1 MERKRFLSVVFF
13 CMLCAVQCV
22 GCGKKGDPTAP
33 RPVLPG
39 EIKDL
44 AVHPQGHS
52 ITLTWSIPR
61 TNTDDTPL
69 VDLTGFKI
77 VRSVSPFE
85 KECKT
90 CPKKFVLLYDVD
102 YKTHMMQNPQATTI
116 EYIDRDIGF
125 RTIYTYRVLSYNASN
140 RHSPPSNTREV
151 FWDVPSL
158 PPGNLQAELEGKS
171 AILFWEEPRTLAD
184 GAPIEG
190 LVGYNLYRRLNDQDY
205 SLTPVNDTF
214 ITTPAC
220 RDKGIEPDRNYFFK
234 VRAVRKVKESFVESD
249 GSKEVALN
257 TTDSTPPDAPTG
269 LDAILTNTGIVLKW
283 DENKESDL
291 KGYYLYRRTEGEV
304 EFQRITD
311 EFLALPSYFDQSVED
326 GQLYRYTVTAIDN
339 ATQEN
344 QSAPSPEVS
353 MEYRY

>member
-1 MERKRFLSVVFF
+1 M
-13 CMLCAVQCV
+13 

-39 EIKDL
+39 EVEDL
-44 AVHPQGHS
+44 AVHLQGQA

-77 VRSVSPFE
+77 VRSVSSFE

-116 EYIDRDIGF
+116 EYIDRDIRF
-125 RTIYTYRVLSYNASN
+125 RTIYTYRVLSYNDAG

-158 PPGNLQAELEGKS
+158 PPRNLYAELEGKS
-171 AILFWEEPRTLAD
+171 AILFWEKPRRLAD
-184 GAPIEG
+184 GATIEG
-190 LVGYNLYRRLNDQDY
+190 LVGYNLYRRLTDEDY
-205 SLTPVNDTF
+205 SLNPVNDTL
-214 ITTPAC
+214 ITTLAC

-234 VRAVRKVKESFVESD
+234 VRAVRKVKESFVESE
-249 GSKEVALN
+249 GSEEVALN

-269 LDAILTNTGIVLKW
+269 LVAILTNTGIVLKW

-304 EFQRITD
+304 EFQRLTD
-311 EFLALPSYFDQSVED
+311 EFLALPSYFDQSVDD
-326 GQLYRYTVTAIDN
+326 GRLYRYTVTAIDN
-339 ATQEN
+339 ATQQN